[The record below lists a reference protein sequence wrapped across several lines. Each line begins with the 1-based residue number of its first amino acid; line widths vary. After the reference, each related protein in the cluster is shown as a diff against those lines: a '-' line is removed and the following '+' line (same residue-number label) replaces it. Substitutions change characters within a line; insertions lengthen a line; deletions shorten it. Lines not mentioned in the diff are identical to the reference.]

1 MNFVSYSR
9 GTLQRSQIMSVSEGY
24 KCKFVDSVFEDLY
37 CKKCTLVAR
46 RLTIATC
53 CGESFCQTCIADTQ
67 EQGQPCPVCG
77 ENEFTTFEFIK
88 NQKRISNLKV
98 YCSMKERGCVWS
110 GTLDQLDTHLD
121 PHLDNCQYVDTK
133 CPLNCLQAIPKNKVE
148 QHVAQECSERPHIC
162 QHCGFKGTYEK
173 VIDIHLPECL
183 YVPLQCPNM
192 CGVSCERE
200 VMEDHMK
207 ICRLQEVDCEF
218 NHVGCD
224 SRFVREDQ
232 DEHTRLN
239 SHKHLILTATLTVE
253 SKKQLVEVL
262 LEQDRMHKEKENNL
276 MKKIEEQKKKLV
288 EQETKL
294 MELETKLEGQ
304 EKKLVDQEKK
314 LVEQNKNLVEQDK
327 KVWEQEKLLTRQ
339 EKNLSEKQIK
349 LGEHEKNLRE
359 QENKLGEQDNEL
371 GKLMKKL
378 GEQKKTL
385 GEQEEKLGEQ
395 GKEVGKQGRELGE
408 QRKEINE
415 VTQSLH
421 EVITKVNYLASLTSY
436 NWKAAIKE
444 FSIESQK
451 PLNHLS
457 PWKSSAMYTHAF
469 GYKFCVGVSFS
480 DKSFLGKIISVDFF
494 SMPGK
499 FDDQLKWPVNAKI
512 TMEVINQENRRNDE
526 TVETIVWNRPATPC
540 NYIKSLR
547 KLTDVGL
554 KGFIVN
560 DTVYFHVSNIE
571 LL

>member
-1 MNFVSYSR
+1 MNFISGLVSCDLVEIGVVTILKTTTMAISA
-9 GTLQRSQIMSVSEGY
+9 SEGY
-24 KCKFVDSVFEDLY
+24 KCEFIDSVFEDFY

-110 GTLDQLDTHLD
+110 GTLDQLDSHLD
-121 PHLDNCQYVDTK
+121 PHLDNCQYVDTN
-133 CPLNCLQAIPKNKVE
+133 CPLNCLQAIPKNKVK
-148 QHVAQECSERPHIC
+148 QHVAQECTKRPHVC

-253 SKKQLVEVL
+253 SKKQLVEMLVK
-262 LEQDRMHKEKENNL
+262 QDRTHKEEEDKL
-276 MKKIEEQKKKLV
+276 KKKIEEQKNTLGEQEIKLRDQENKLV
-288 EQETKL
+288 EQE
-294 MELETKLEGQ
+294 
-304 EKKLVDQEKK
+304 KKIC
-314 LVEQNKNLVEQDK
+314 
-327 KVWEQEKLLTRQ
+327 EQEKCLVKQ
-339 EKNLSEKQIK
+339 EKNLGEKQMK
-349 LGEHEKNLRE
+349 LVEHEKKL
-359 QENKLGEQDNEL
+359 QELEK
-371 GKLMKKL
+371 
-378 GEQKKTL
+378 
-385 GEQEEKLGEQ
+385 KLGEQ
-395 GKEVGKQGRELGE
+395 GKELGEYKKKMDKQDIKLGE
-408 QRKEINE
+408 QEKEVN
-415 VTQSLH
+415 QSLLD
-421 EVITKVNYLASLTSY
+421 VISKVSYLGGLTLY
-436 NWKAAIKE
+436 NQKLKVRK
-444 FSIESQK
+444 FSMESQK
-451 PLNHLS
+451 QFDHPS
-457 PWKSSAMYTHAF
+457 TWKSSAMHTHVF
-469 GYKFCVGVSFS
+469 GYKFCIGVC
-480 DKSFLGKIISVDFF
+480 LGMNRFGQYSTVVNFF
-494 SMPGK
+494 SMPGD
-499 FDDQLKWPVNAKI
+499 FDDQLKWPANVKI
-512 TMEVINQENRRNDE
+512 TLEAINQKNARNLKNTE
-526 TVETIVWNRPATPC
+526 TMTWNRPAASFNTIC
-540 NYIKSLR
+540 RRMMILR
-547 KLTDVGL
+547 KFNIENLLVD
-554 KGFIVN
+554 
-560 DTVYFHVSNIE
+560 DTLVLRVSNIE